1 MPALRPIITS
11 PRTSSA
17 AEADAVRTVDA
28 VTYPRRGY
36 VAGARSKLGATL
48 SGVRAAGA
56 MRLKGG
62 AFAPF
67 SKRKFR

>member
-28 VTYPRRGY
+28 VTYPRVGY
-36 VAGARSKLGATL
+36 TGARNRLGAAL

-67 SKRKFR
+67 SNRKFR

>member
-17 AEADAVRTVDA
+17 AEADAVHSVDH

-36 VAGARSKLGATL
+36 ISRGNVLGAAL
-48 SGVRAAGA
+48 SGIRAAGA

-62 AFAPF
+62 TFAPF
-67 SKRKFR
+67 SNRKFR

>member
-11 PRTSSA
+11 PRTSSS

-28 VTYPRRGY
+28 VTYARVGY
-36 VAGARSKLGATL
+36 AGARNRLGAAL

-56 MRLKGG
+56 TRIRGG

-67 SKRKFR
+67 SNRKFR